1 MELARFLRRS
11 PLGYQER
18 ASEIESYIEL
28 EASDNLARGMSA
40 PRGTMPPPGASSGI
54 RRRIREEI
62 YRMNSIIGVLENLA
76 RDVVFGL
83 RNLRKS
89 PGFTAVAVLSLPSAS
104 APTLRFS
111 AWWTP

>member
-1 MELARFLRRS
+1 MGWTRFLRRS
-11 PLGYQER
+11 RWDKER

-40 PRGTMPPPGASSGI
+40 QEARAAA
-54 RRRIREEI
+54 RRKFGNPARIREEI
-62 YRMNSIIGVLENLA
+62 YRMNSLGVLENLA